1 MCSHSVAIA
10 HQRAFRQDFRKVN
23 IGDIVGHLRRVCS
36 GNADQ
41 VVSKRTE
48 EAAVLS
54 GGRRRPS

>member
-1 MCSHSVAIA
+1 MRSHGVAIA

-23 IGDIVGHLRRVCS
+23 IGDAAGHLRRVCS
-36 GNADQ
+36 GNTNK

-54 GGRRRPS
+54 GCWRRPG